1 MNHPSGIEAICDRSV
16 SLDDFLQVFN
26 CLTVICTSVLVT
38 LFCEPKW
45 ISDTVVECHIVT
57 DVTLSVLDSYMLSEG
72 IKLCILCFET
82 YPVWSKLVTG
92 LSMIEYTLDTMDIY
106 K

>member
-1 MNHPSGIEAICDRSV
+1 MIV
-16 SLDDFLQVFN
+16 VFPWMTSYK

-38 LFCEPKW
+38 LFCEPRW

-82 YPVWSKLVTG
+82 YPVLIKLVTG